1 MIGLSVLASDM
12 KPRLPDSWIQNQSFP
27 IYLTSRGL
35 IITRKA
41 AISTQLGS
49 IFRQDFRVVRTK
61 SSGFLK
67 HLSGQMK
74 HSAMALVGFDIAGV
88 GIHSGI
94 IMARFPNRAGSEVTL
109 NVLSCGSSTVPDI
122 FCKGTHAKLA
132 ICGGSPY
139 LYSPQPISFNPIRF
153 TELKRKDEPRFLPV
167 WEMQAV
173 RI

>member
-27 IYLTSRGL
+27 IYLRSRGL
-35 IITRKA
+35 ILPRKA

-74 HSAMALVGFDIAGV
+74 HIAMALVGY
-88 GIHSGI
+88 S
-94 IMARFPNRAGSEVTL
+94 TL
-109 NVLSCGSSTVPDI
+109 LELEYILVSSWLAFLIVPV
-122 FCKGTHAKLA
+122 AK
-132 ICGGSPY
+132 
-139 LYSPQPISFNPIRF
+139 
-153 TELKRKDEPRFLPV
+153 
-167 WEMQAV
+167 
-173 RI
+173 